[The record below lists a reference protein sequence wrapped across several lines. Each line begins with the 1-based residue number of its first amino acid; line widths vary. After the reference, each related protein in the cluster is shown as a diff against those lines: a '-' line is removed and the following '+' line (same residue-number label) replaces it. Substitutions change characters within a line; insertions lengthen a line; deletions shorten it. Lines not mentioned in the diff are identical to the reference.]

1 MNDADWLRRRVRQKM
16 RDILPAPLRKLLA
29 RLVGKAK

>member
-16 RDILPAPLRKLLA
+16 RDILPASLRKLLA
-29 RLVGKAK
+29 RLLAKAK

>member
-16 RDILPAPLRKLLA
+16 RDILPAPVRKLLS
-29 RLVGKAK
+29 RLLGKGK